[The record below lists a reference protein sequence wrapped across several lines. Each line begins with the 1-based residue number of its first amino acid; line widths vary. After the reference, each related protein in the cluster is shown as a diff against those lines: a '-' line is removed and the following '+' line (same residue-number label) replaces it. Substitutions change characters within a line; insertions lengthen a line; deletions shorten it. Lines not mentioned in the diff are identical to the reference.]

1 MSGTEGW
8 MTGGCIYRAGPGQ
21 LNSFVT
27 GDSTKSP
34 SQSKARRSL
43 GRRPEVS
50 QPALA
55 TISTFVFTPN

>member
-1 MSGTEGW
+1 MDDRRMHLQG
-8 MTGGCIYRAGPGQ
+8 RARAA
-21 LNSFVT
+21 NSFVT